1 MKKAKKMNKSRMN
14 RYASMLGISVISG
27 QKFGKFRKKKPTDL
41 KIQIRG
47 VEV

>member
-27 QKFGKFRKKKPTDL
+27 QKFGKFRKKRLTDL
-41 KIQIRG
+41 KIPIRG
-47 VEV
+47 LDG